1 MKKEAPRTRSV
12 LYFVRREAFSL
23 KNAFHDDRDTN
34 AHLEQK
40 LDKMNRYTVHERSK
54 TPFEAMEEEKSHFK
68 TLPPSSWKNVREE
81 TRIINKY
88 SMISVDG
95 NHYSIPDTFFPKK
108 IAIRIHVDKI
118 ELLQAQSC
126 IGIHERLQ
134 GKGQYRLEITHYLKT
149 FKTKPGAL
157 AHSTAL
163 RTQANSLQQLFDHHY
178 TRKPKEFIA
187 ILELLHYTDP
197 KLLVKRIEQLRCQ
210 GIIPTADILK
220 NLLEQKESAPTPD
233 LEYNRLDIPVQHEG
247 LEIFDALIARN
258 QR

>member
-1 MKKEAPRTRSV
+1 
-12 LYFVRREAFSL
+12 
-23 KNAFHDDRDTN
+23 
-34 AHLEQK
+34 
-40 LDKMNRYTVHERSK
+40 MNRYTVHERSK